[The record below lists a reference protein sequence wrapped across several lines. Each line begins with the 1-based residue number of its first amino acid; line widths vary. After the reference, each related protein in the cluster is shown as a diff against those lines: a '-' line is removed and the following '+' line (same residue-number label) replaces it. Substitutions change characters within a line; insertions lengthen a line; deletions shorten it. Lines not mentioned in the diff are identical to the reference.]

1 MYLHS
6 SCLKKIVWREERS
19 REARCDI
26 DKFDFLDSFFNFIKA
41 YVNVGKCVGVAW
53 LEMGVVW
60 GGVGDSVGGYI
71 TQAKTG
77 TKGTPLSIPFKQ
89 YFMKT

>member
-1 MYLHS
+1 M
-6 SCLKKIVWREERS
+6 RRGGE
-19 REARCDI
+19 
-26 DKFDFLDSFFNFIKA
+26 
-41 YVNVGKCVGVAW
+41 VGDG
-53 LEMGVVW
+53 